1 MVWHIQRWIS
11 DNYTNL
17 TWEKEIFFTGLSA
30 THSSSHFTV
39 RSTEFLFL
47 FFDTHA
53 GTSSA
58 KVAQRFGLKEEIIPM
73 YSAGLICQQIIS
85 LEIFKK

>member
-1 MVWHIQRWIS
+1 
-11 DNYTNL
+11 
-17 TWEKEIFFTGLSA
+17 
-30 THSSSHFTV
+30 
-39 RSTEFLFL
+39 LFL